1 MRLRL
6 TPPKKVSDSWIFIGE
21 SYRSD
26 IDIDVDLDQHGNW
39 WWTKLSKRLAGMFI
53 SVKITREEEDGMFGN
68 NVQFELR
75 VKVYF

>member
-6 TPPKKVSDSWIFIGE
+6 TPQKVSDSWIPIGE

-26 IDIDVDLDQHGNW
+26 IDIDVDLW
-39 WWTKLSKRLAGMFI
+39 STWKLMVNKTFNRLTGMFI
-53 SVKITREEEDGMFGN
+53 SVKITRKEEDGMFVN

-75 VKVYF
+75 VKV